1 MVQSPRWSAGKVG
14 YAVEENS
21 ARDVAILEQRIGGAS
36 SIAIAERYGCTITEV
51 DAALDR
57 RLNYD
62 LDNALRLR
70 AIKLDVARLEALMQ
84 PFFERATK
92 GDCDVSAVAAGTLCV
107 KILERRALLL
117 GLDHPVQAR
126 VDVYAVE
133 QQQKPDSY
141 ARITAALMSL
151 KHDGN
156 GAAPPPADDVD
167 PVR

>member
-1 MVQSPRWSAGKVG
+1 
-14 YAVEENS
+14 
-21 ARDVAILEQRIGGAS
+21 
-36 SIAIAERYGCTITEV
+36 
-51 DAALDR
+51 ALDR

-133 QQQKPDSY
+133 QQQKPSSY
-141 ARITAALMSL
+141 DRIVTTLMRL
-151 KHDGN
+151 KHGEDWTPPPDDGN

-167 PVR
+167 PVS